1 MEVTFIIVLLTI
13 ILSIIIRI
21 IYNNL
26 DIITKNN
33 LKIIELSEEINHI
46 SEQLRAYNYKN
57 NMSDNE
63 DIDDIYA
70 AIKSINN
77 EIMHI
82 KNKIF

>member
-1 MEVTFIIVLLTI
+1 M
-13 ILSIIIRI
+13 
-21 IYNNL
+21 
-26 DIITKNN
+26 
-33 LKIIELSEEINHI
+33 
-46 SEQLRAYNYKN
+46 YKN
-57 NMSDNE
+57 NKNDNILE

>member
-13 ILSIIIRI
+13 VLSIIIRI
-21 IYNNL
+21 IDNNL

-77 EIMHI
+77 EIMNI